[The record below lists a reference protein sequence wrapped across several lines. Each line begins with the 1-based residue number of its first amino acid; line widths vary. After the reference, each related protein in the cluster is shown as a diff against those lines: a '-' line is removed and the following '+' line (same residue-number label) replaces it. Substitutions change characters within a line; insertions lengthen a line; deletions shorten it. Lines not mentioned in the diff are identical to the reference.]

1 MACSN
6 QAGVAPFLQVI
17 QVAAGEKV
25 TQADWHAIRALA
37 EEENSG
43 GLTRTRATSDEAIN
57 ALGNLQRLNAHLVEN
72 DEDMKS
78 DYAKAVLIAED
89 DLRSANV
96 TKGTVLAIEYLAQNG
111 TVEVLAK
118 VREDRKASKTPRENA
133 RTTVEPIEYPE
144 YSASICS
151 DCLYMSA
158 NGWGEEVG
166 RELPDPAPLSNLPRG
181 AVVSA
186 DADEDGN
193 YKQHFSNSPCQG
205 CGSTDAGGRVDVTVT
220 EFGDKEYDDALVE
233 LSQSDDFERLQN
245 IADATGATSEARKVA
260 AERISELIELDNN
273 AEADLANY
281 DNEFNK
287 RMTEFQ
293 SHGLSEYDAARA
305 AETELFW
312 EKRVRAFEEE
322 GIPTSDAQAM
332 VDAEDMLAGRETAA
346 DILRR
351 LSK

>member
-6 QAGVAPFLQVI
+6 QAGVAPFLRVI
-17 QVAAGEKV
+17 QAAVGEKV

-37 EEENSG
+37 EEANGG

-78 DYAKAVLIAED
+78 DYAKAVLIAAD

-118 VREDRKASKTPRENA
+118 VREDRKTAKTPQVDAE
-133 RTTVEPIEYPE
+133 TTVDSNEYPE

-151 DCLYMSA
+151 DCHFMSA

-166 RELPDPAPLSNLPRG
+166 REMPDPAPLSNLPRG

-186 DADEDGN
+186 DVNKDGN
-193 YKQHFSNSPCQG
+193 YGEHFSNSPCQG
-205 CGSTDAGGRVDVTVT
+205 CGSTLAGGRVDVTVT
-220 EFGDKEYDDALVE
+220 EFGDKEYDEALVE
-233 LSQSDDFERLQN
+233 LSQSNDFERLN
-245 IADATGATSEARKVA
+245 SIANAPGATSEARKIA
-260 AERISELIELDNN
+260 SERISELVELDNK
-273 AEADLANY
+273 AESDLADESATISISDVHDVAWVMY
-281 DNEFNK
+281 
-287 RMTEFQ
+287 Q
-293 SHGLSEYDAARA
+293 SEQ
-305 AETELFW
+305 
-312 EKRVRAFEEE
+312 RVRALEEE
-322 GIPTSDAQAM
+322 GLSTSDAQAM
-332 VDAEDMLAGRETAA
+332 VDAEDLLAGRETAEDA
-346 DILRR
+346 LRR
-351 LSK
+351 LTK